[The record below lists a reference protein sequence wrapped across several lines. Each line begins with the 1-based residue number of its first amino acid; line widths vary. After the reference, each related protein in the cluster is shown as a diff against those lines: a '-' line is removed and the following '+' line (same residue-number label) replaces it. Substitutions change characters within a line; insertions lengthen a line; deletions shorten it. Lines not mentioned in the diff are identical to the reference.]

1 MAFLKEPTLLSST
14 EVLKNAVE
22 HKMYFL
28 HCLSHNKSLLIL
40 IKVKQGLELEQ
51 KTSITLTL
59 MFSQF
64 CKGLCAKTI

>member
-28 HCLSHNKSLLIL
+28 HCLSHNKSILIL

-51 KTSITLTL
+51 KT
-59 MFSQF
+59 
-64 CKGLCAKTI
+64 